1 MKRQELKALL
11 HGVENAGEIIDQIM
25 EINGADIE
33 NAKKTAGGGNDA
45 VSRENER
52 RFGTP
57 FSPSCL
63 HASSPYRF
71 LRILRTPF
79 LTEIEFGVTIR
90 LDRFNTSDGKTA
102 SRSKTPPFGLKTVFF
117 AQTVIAAVRL
127 SRRRAEIF
135 RFIIG
140 IVSNAR
146 KSIVQTFLFN
156 LVKRVARRPYAALNA
171 DFQPCMPSQRN
182 NAPLR
187 S

>member
-71 LRILRTPF
+71 LHILRTPF

-90 LDRFNTSDGKTA
+90 LDRFNTSDGKTTY
-102 SRSKTPPFGLKTVFF
+102 RSKTPPFGLKTVFL
-117 AQTVIAAVRL
+117 RKLL
-127 SRRRAEIF
+127 SRRCGFRAAGR
-135 RFIIG
+135 RFSDSLS
-140 IVSNAR
+140 VSFQTPENQSYR
-146 KSIVQTFLFN
+146 HFYSI
-156 LVKRVARRPYAALNA
+156 
-171 DFQPCMPSQRN
+171 S
-182 NAPLR
+182 
-187 S
+187 